1 MLPDSP
7 SDRLWWAISES
18 VVLFGIFLFWVA
30 VTTVM
35 TIAIRIFFVPFE
47 LLGFVAPP
55 APAFVQPITGFWSLV
70 VPLAVLTSLLYI
82 IVRGGTLLIDYY
94 EDHGGRHD
102 RQDPHETHDQQPH
115 QSS

>member
-35 TIAIRIFFVPFE
+35 TIAIRIVFLPVE
-47 LLGFVAPP
+47 LLDISMPSTATF
-55 APAFVQPITGFWSLV
+55 FQSLTGFRSLV
-70 VPLAVLTSLLYI
+70 VPLTVLTGLLYI
-82 IVRGGTLLIDYY
+82 TVRGGTLLIDYY
-94 EDHGGRHD
+94 DDHGGQHD
-102 RQDPHETHDQQPH
+102 RQGSRDSHDQRPH
-115 QSS
+115 QSN